1 MTNPVAEALAKA
13 GERVGTA
20 LTEDGAK
27 AISDL
32 YEETGMRANRVVK
45 RVGETDGEFA
55 ERIKILVDDGNKLGD
70 LSTKRTNPARTFQ
83 QDQLRAHFVSILN
96 PASDIQHVEVD
107 SRKYPETAAHIKE
120 AQGGAIW
127 SGSTWTA
134 GAKPPALLTI
144 DRNGATANRGAS
156 LSGIP
161 TGPAGTDRDEY
172 PPAMFKEGG
181 AGASVKYVD
190 GSDNRGAGSSIGGQL
205 KYFPDGTRVKITV
218 L

>member
-1 MTNPVAEALAKA
+1 MRQCFVIADGHADPLGVRALRRQ
-13 GERVGTA
+13 ELRLQTRITGT
-20 LTEDGAK
+20 
-27 AISDL
+27 
-32 YEETGMRANRVVK
+32 
-45 RVGETDGEFA
+45 
-55 ERIKILVDDGNKLGD
+55 
-70 LSTKRTNPARTFQ
+70 Q

-144 DRNGATANRGAS
+144 DRNGAVANRGAS

-172 PPAMFKEGG
+172 PPAMFK
-181 AGASVKYVD
+181 
-190 GSDNRGAGSSIGGQL
+190 
-205 KYFPDGTRVKITV
+205 
-218 L
+218 